1 MKQCMKRELK
11 TGLKRVRKTILHTF
25 LVLFGAFQFPF
36 FLKKSVGWESLQVSS
51 SPCGPGIT
59 LLGGGTGLIAERG
72 PKAVSHIKLEY

>member
-36 FLKKSVGWESLQVSS
+36 FKKKVLVGNHCKCLPLPVVQ
-51 SPCGPGIT
+51 G
-59 LLGGGTGLIAERG
+59 
-72 PKAVSHIKLEY
+72 

>member
-11 TGLKRVRKTILHTF
+11 TGLKRVRKITLHTF

-36 FLKKSVGWESLQVSS
+36 LKNQVLVGNHCKCLP

-59 LLGGGTGLIAERG
+59 LLGGGTGLIAE
-72 PKAVSHIKLEY
+72 